1 MACFAFIKM
10 PQDLTVKW
18 YRTSNQK
25 RNCIYANI
33 GKNELYKYYS
43 QNSETQ
49 PNLSLNFLLPKNHS
63 TKNST

>member
-43 QNSETQ
+43 QNSEIQ
-49 PNLSLNFLLPKNHS
+49 PKPSLNFYFRKQHS
-63 TKNST
+63 MKKST